1 VFTEHRWVSE
11 GLAWI
16 SLPSATDLVSLVKY
30 RTLRSALSV
39 ELIRCNDPNRFV
51 SDFAPS
57 PERTLELDLAVR

>member
-16 SLPSATDLVSLVKY
+16 SLPYATDLVSLVKC
-30 RTLRSALSV
+30 RTLSV